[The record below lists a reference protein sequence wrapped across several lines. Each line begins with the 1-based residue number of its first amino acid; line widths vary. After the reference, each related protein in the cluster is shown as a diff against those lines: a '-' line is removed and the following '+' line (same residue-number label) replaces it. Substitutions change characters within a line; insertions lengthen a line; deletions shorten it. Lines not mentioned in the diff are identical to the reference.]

1 MVDRDGG
8 GRVPAEG
15 GRAYEGENTFGYVD
29 KYSLDAYSL
38 RIDNK
43 WIKGLHET
51 TYDFFVFFNHRQEF
65 FFFLML
71 NVDYLLC

>member
-1 MVDRDGG
+1 MTPPCPPDPTNSTLHSNRNDAFTWEVVDRDGG

-43 WIKGLHET
+43 
-51 TYDFFVFFNHRQEF
+51 
-65 FFFLML
+65 
-71 NVDYLLC
+71 